1 MKYHN
6 LIACLILFIFY
17 GTACTSSTSLEE
29 QTLAFSHIVDL
40 SHVIAPDM
48 PQQPGESRTQ
58 ILLPHI
64 QDGPQALYLSLPSAT
79 YLNIPRAKSSDITLD
94 HMSPRNLILPAVV
107 LDMRD
112 PAGNDP
118 AYLLTISEI
127 RAWER
132 RHGRIPADSM
142 VILNTG
148 WDNRWDRPD
157 EYLNLDANEVPQVP
171 GFSSAA
177 IEFLTQ
183 KRRVSGLGSDTPNIG
198 GSVSHADKPAVSHL
212 PAEQL
217 VLENLTNLEQLPPTG
232 TNLVISGMKIQSGYG
247 SPVSVLAFVP

>member
-1 MKYHN
+1 MKWFF
-6 LIACLILFIFY
+6 LVSGIVLLSGIAAC
-17 GTACTSSTSLEE
+17 GTSGPPEPH
-29 QTLAFSHIVDL
+29 TLAFSHIVDL
-40 SHVIAPDM
+40 SHVVTPDM
-48 PQQPGESRTQ
+48 PQKPGESRTQ
-58 ILLPHI
+58 IFLPHSS
-64 QDGPQALYLSLPSAT
+64 DGPTALHLSLPSTT
-79 YLNIPRAKSSDITLD
+79 YLSIPTATSSDVTVD
-94 HMSPRNLILPAVV
+94 RMSPRNLILPAVV

-118 AYLLTISEI
+118 AYLLTVSEI

-132 RHGRIPADSM
+132 RYGRIPADSM

-177 IEFLTQ
+177 IEFLLH
-183 KRRVSGLGSDTPNIG
+183 KRQVNGLGIDTPDIG
-198 GSVSHADKPAVSHL
+198 GSSSHAENPAVSHL
-212 PAEQL
+212 LAEQL
-217 VLENLTNLEQLPPTG
+217 LLENLTNLEQLPPTG
-232 TNLVISGMKIQSGYG
+232 TNLVISGMKIQSGTG